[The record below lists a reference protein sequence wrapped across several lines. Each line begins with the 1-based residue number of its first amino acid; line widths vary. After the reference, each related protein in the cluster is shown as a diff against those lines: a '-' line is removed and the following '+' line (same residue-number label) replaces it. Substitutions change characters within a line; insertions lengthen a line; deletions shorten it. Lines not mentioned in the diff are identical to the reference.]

1 MVQTRGLAVKGRGRR
16 AGGRE
21 FEREG
26 TVAATRETVERA
38 PESIENQEARPKLG
52 PLSPADK
59 VVIAYLA
66 IVGFLILLF
75 SNRIEHWG
83 LLCAGHVAVIV
94 VVTMLAK
101 WDRSSR
107 PALSFAHGWYP
118 ILLIGLTYKELT
130 YLIPRIHPRDFD
142 AALAAIDYRIFG
154 VNPTVW
160 LERFTWP
167 PLTEVLQLTYSTY
180 YFLPIILG
188 AVLWGK
194 GWFDKFYYWV
204 FLVLFGFYLSYLGYV
219 AVPAIGPRFLP
230 SIVEAQT
237 KPLIGVWLFLPVRQM
252 LDNAEG
258 LTRDCFPSGHTEVT
272 LLVLYYAHRFHRKV
286 FWWFLPFGI
295 GIIISTV
302 YLRYHYVVDVVAGA
316 VLALIVIAVAKPL
329 HRLLDRRAAPDNR

>member
-16 AGGRE
+16 AGDRE

-26 TVAATRETVERA
+26 PVAATSQTVEVERG
-38 PESIENQEARPKLG
+38 PESIENHEARLNSR

-59 VVIAYLA
+59 VVIAYVA

-94 VVTMLAK
+94 VVTMLAR

-154 VNPTVW
+154 V
-160 LERFTWP
+160 
-167 PLTEVLQLTYSTY
+167 
-180 YFLPIILG
+180 
-188 AVLWGK
+188 
-194 GWFDKFYYWV
+194 
-204 FLVLFGFYLSYLGYV
+204 
-219 AVPAIGPRFLP
+219 
-230 SIVEAQT
+230 
-237 KPLIGVWLFLPVRQM
+237 
-252 LDNAEG
+252 
-258 LTRDCFPSGHTEVT
+258 
-272 LLVLYYAHRFHRKV
+272 
-286 FWWFLPFGI
+286 
-295 GIIISTV
+295 
-302 YLRYHYVVDVVAGA
+302 
-316 VLALIVIAVAKPL
+316 
-329 HRLLDRRAAPDNR
+329 